1 LLIIRALFWLTV
13 VLLLIPGGG
22 SKNSASLT
30 SGAADAVQLGRLKA
44 RDAAPGSLPERAAG
58 QT

>member
-1 LLIIRALFWLTV
+1 MLIIRALFWLTV

-22 SKNSASLT
+22 SKTSASLT
-30 SGAADAVQLGRLKA
+30 SGAADAVQLGTLKA
-44 RDAAPGSLPERAAG
+44 RDAAPGSPPARAAG